1 VEFRILGPLE
11 VRTDNGAVSLGG
23 PKPRAVLAVLL
34 LHANRAVSGE
44 QLALALWG
52 EEAPAGA
59 TKTVQV
65 HVSRLR
71 KALGDSEAL
80 VTTASGYELRV
91 APDDLDALRFEQR
104 LADGRAE
111 LAAGHASEAAAI
123 LEGALA
129 IWRGSPLEDLS
140 YEPFAQREIARLED
154 LRVAAY
160 EQLVGAKL
168 ALGRHAEVVGQLETL
183 IDAYPYREHL
193 RAQLMLALYRC
204 DRQAD
209 ALQVYQDARTTLVEE
224 LGIEPGDRLRELER
238 AILAQDPALTATA
251 EAVPVVEDEP
261 PAPEA
266 PPVRRLVSVVVA
278 DIAGAS
284 ALAERLDPE
293 SMHQLLDRYADA
305 CGAVIERHGG
315 TVEGYAGD
323 AVVGVFGQAQVRED
337 DALRAVR
344 AAVEMRAAGAELEL
358 ALKLGVEAG
367 EVFVGAGARR
377 SRFAAGSTFAV
388 AARLEDAAPDG
399 EILLGH
405 AVHGLVGH
413 AVQAEPRDGA
423 WRLVELS
430 ADATR
435 PHTSPFVGRARELGE
450 LRGAFAA
457 VEAEQECRAVTVVGP
472 AGIGKSRLAHEL
484 IGAIGADATVLVGA
498 CPSYGDGVTYRPLAE
513 IVTQLG
519 GRERVAALLDADF
532 ARMVLAAVGV
542 DDGAAQTEETF
553 WAVRRLL
560 EGVAA
565 ERPLVIVVEDIHWA
579 EPTFLDLLEY
589 LVVFSTGQPILL
601 VCLTRPELAESRPGW
616 TAPQPGR
623 SVLVLEALSDDEA
636 HELVEH
642 AGGGALA
649 AGIVETG
656 EGNPLFLEQLV
667 AVGSDT
673 DTLPTTIQ
681 AVLAARIDRLEPAE
695 RALLAHASVQGRAF
709 DTAALA
715 ELLPEEDRDGTA
727 TRLVALVH
735 KQLIRVDRSGPPG
748 RDAFAFAHALIREA
762 AYRSLPKQQRAELHE
777 RLARW
782 MEARPSAA
790 DETVG
795 YHLAEA
801 HRYRTELGES
811 GERVQALAWAAA
823 ERLAAAADATLL
835 RGDHDAGARL
845 LERVA
850 ALVEG
855 DDAARGELLPVLG
868 AALFEAG
875 RMADATRLLD
885 EAIAAAPEPRLLARA
900 QIERELV
907 RLETGIGRTET
918 ARVVDD
924 ALAVL
929 VREGDDFGQC
939 RAGLLRG
946 QLAWT
951 AGHAAE
957 AEAAWAA
964 AADSAERA
972 GSDREQFALVGW
984 RAMVAALGPTPV
996 DEAIAQ
1002 CEAFRTLVAA
1012 SPAAVAS
1019 TLNPLALLHAMR
1031 GEHAVAAQLLDE
1043 ASAIVHEL
1051 GGFNAGVSHL
1061 EAFTYLLSGRPELAE
1076 RPLREDLATLHA
1088 MSEGTVLATTTA
1100 LLAQAV
1106 YAQGRIAEAAKLCGT
1121 IDARTIEHDTITLTI
1136 WRAVTAKVLAR
1147 EGRGDEAETLAR
1159 QAVAVVEPTDL
1170 LSLRGDAM
1178 LDLADVLRTCH
1189 RDADDLVADAV
1200 TLYERKGNASAVA
1213 RARDNRDGG
1222 S

>member
-1 VEFRILGPLE
+1 
-11 VRTDNGAVSLGG
+11 
-23 PKPRAVLAVLL
+23 
-34 LHANRAVSGE
+34 
-44 QLALALWG
+44 
-52 EEAPAGA
+52 
-59 TKTVQV
+59 
-65 HVSRLR
+65 
-71 KALGDSEAL
+71 
-80 VTTASGYELRV
+80 
-91 APDDLDALRFEQR
+91 
-104 LADGRAE
+104 
-111 LAAGHASEAAAI
+111 
-123 LEGALA
+123 
-129 IWRGSPLEDLS
+129 
-140 YEPFAQREIARLED
+140 
-154 LRVAAY
+154 
-160 EQLVGAKL
+160 
-168 ALGRHAEVVGQLETL
+168 
-183 IDAYPYREHL
+183 
-193 RAQLMLALYRC
+193 M
-204 DRQAD
+204 
-209 ALQVYQDARTTLVEE
+209 
-224 LGIEPGDRLRELER
+224 
-238 AILAQDPALTATA
+238 
-251 EAVPVVEDEP
+251 
-261 PAPEA
+261 
-266 PPVRRLVSVVVA
+266 
-278 DIAGAS
+278 
-284 ALAERLDPE
+284 
-293 SMHQLLDRYADA
+293 
-305 CGAVIERHGG
+305 
-315 TVEGYAGD
+315 
-323 AVVGVFGQAQVRED
+323 
-337 DALRAVR
+337 
-344 AAVEMRAAGAELEL
+344 
-358 ALKLGVEAG
+358 
-367 EVFVGAGARR
+367 FVGAGARR

-399 EILLGH
+399 EILLGR

-413 AVQAEPRDGA
+413 AVQAEPLDGA

-435 PHTSPFVGRARELGE
+435 PHTSPFVGRTRELGE
-450 LRGAFAA
+450 LRGVFAA

-519 GRERVAALLDADF
+519 GRERVTALLDADF
-532 ARMVLAAVGV
+532 ARMVLAAVGL
-542 DDGAAQTEETF
+542 DDGAAQAEETF
-553 WAVRRLL
+553 WAVRRML
-560 EGVAA
+560 EEVAA
-565 ERPLVIVVEDIHWA
+565 ERPLVVIVEDIHWA
-579 EPTFLDLLEY
+579 EPTLLDLLEY
-589 LVVFSTGQPILL
+589 LVVFSTGHAILV
-601 VCLTRPELAESRPGW
+601 VCLTRPELAESRPAW

-623 SVLVLEALSDDEA
+623 SVLVLDALSDDEA

-642 AGGGALA
+642 AGGGPRA

-715 ELLPEEDRDGTA
+715 ELLPGDDRGGTA

-748 RDAFAFAHALIREA
+748 RDAFAFAHALIGEA

-782 MEARPSAA
+782 MESRPSAA

-823 ERLAAAADATLL
+823 ERLAAAADAALL
-835 RGDHDAGARL
+835 RGDHAAGARL
-845 LERVA
+845 LEHVA
-850 ALVEG
+850 ALLEG

-875 RMADATRLLD
+875 RMADATRVLD
-885 EAIAAAPEPRLLARA
+885 DAIAAAPEPRLLARA

-907 RLETGIGRTET
+907 RLETGIGRAET
-918 ARVVDD
+918 ARVFDD

-939 RAGLLRG
+939 RAGLLGG

-972 GSDREQFALVGW
+972 GSDRERFALVGW
-984 RAMVAALGPTPV
+984 RAMAAAWGPTPIA
-996 DEAIAQ
+996 EAIAR
-1002 CEAFRTLVAA
+1002 CEAFRALVSA

-1031 GEHAVAAQLLDE
+1031 GEHEVAGRLLDD
-1043 ASAIVHEL
+1043 ANTILHEL
-1051 GGFNAGVSHL
+1051 GGLNAGVSHL
-1061 EAFTYLLSGRPELAE
+1061 EAHARLLAGRPELAE
-1076 RPLREDLATLHA
+1076 ASLRADLATLRA
-1088 MSEGTVLATTTA
+1088 MDAGNVLATSIA
-1100 LLAQAV
+1100 MLAQAV
-1106 YAQGRIAEAAKLCGT
+1106 YAQGRVTEAGELCRT
-1121 IDARTIEHDTITLTI
+1121 IDAHAVEDDATTRAI
-1136 WRAVTAKVLAR
+1136 WHGVHAKVLAH
-1147 EGRGDEAETLAR
+1147 EGRTDEAEALAR
-1159 QAVAVVEPTDL
+1159 RAIALLEPTDL
-1170 LSLRGDAM
+1170 LSHRGDAM
-1178 LDLADVLRTCH
+1178 LDLADVLETSGRGD
-1189 RDADDLVADAV
+1189 DAARAFAV
-1200 TLYERKGNASAVA
+1200 GIDLYERKGNAAAAA
-1213 RARDNRDGG
+1213 RARDRGG